1 MVGCARCCVHTSMRA
16 VNLFVNLCGV
26 GVIIYSLWL
35 IKKWQVGVSE
45 LPSVSYIPKPWF
57 IYACLGVGMAVCLS
71 TLCGHIVAHRSSSSV
86 LFIYIISIFS
96 LLCLEVSVI
105 VAIFYKMNWEMQ
117 LAKFIDKNHI
127 KFKDFLIFHVNMCRL
142 IVILILVPQIKV
154 IVLAAILWVIGAEP
168 RAHCNDSEIPNF
180 RYSFLAAPTQSL
192 LDKICG
198 PQIEGNLQHA
208 AESKR
213 NCGGGQ
219 PCRLLEGKVADAWR
233 KMGL

>member
-1 MVGCARCCVHTSMRA
+1 MLLTDREMVGCTRCCLHTSMRA

-35 IKKWQVGVSE
+35 IKKWQVGFSE

-71 TLCGHIVAHRSSSSV
+71 TLCGHIVANRTSSSL
-86 LFIYIISIFS
+86 LFIYIIFIFS

-117 LAKFIDKNHI
+117 LAKFIDENHI
-127 KFKDFLIFHVNMCRL
+127 KFKNFLIFHVKMCRL
-142 IVILILVPQIKV
+142 IAILILVPQIKV

-168 RAHCNDSEIPNF
+168 RAHCNDSGIPNF

-192 LDKICG
+192 LDVSRHG
-198 PQIEGNLQHA
+198 FRNYEASPR
-208 AESKR
+208 ESFLSYVNR
-213 NCGGGQ
+213 YFRMQ
-219 PCRLLEGKVADAWR
+219 FHRRVTLS
-233 KMGL
+233 

>member
-1 MVGCARCCVHTSMRA
+1 
-16 VNLFVNLCGV
+16 
-26 GVIIYSLWL
+26 
-35 IKKWQVGVSE
+35 
-45 LPSVSYIPKPWF
+45 
-57 IYACLGVGMAVCLS
+57 MAVCLS

-180 RYSFLAAPTQSL
+180 RYSFLAAPTQSV
-192 LDKICG
+192 LDVSRHG
-198 PQIEGNLQHA
+198 FRNYEASPR
-208 AESKR
+208 ESFLSYVNR
-213 NCGGGQ
+213 FFRMQ
-219 PCRLLEGKVADAWR
+219 FHRRVSLS
-233 KMGL
+233 

>member
-1 MVGCARCCVHTSMRA
+1 MVGCTRCCVHTSMRA

-57 IYACLGVGMAVCLS
+57 IYTCLGVGMAVCLS
-71 TLCGHIVAHRSSSSV
+71 TLCGHIVAHRSSSSI

-105 VAIFYKMNWEMQ
+105 VAIFYKTNWQMQ
-117 LAKFIDKNHI
+117 LAKFIDKKHI
-127 KFKDFLIFHVNMCRL
+127 KFKEFLIFHVNLCRL

-168 RAHCNDSEIPNF
+168 RAHCNDSEIPNL
-180 RYSFLAAPTQSL
+180 RYSFLAAPTQSI
-192 LDKICG
+192 LDVSRHG
-198 PQIEGNLQHA
+198 FRNYEASPR
-208 AESKR
+208 ESFSSYVNR
-213 NCGGGQ
+213 IFRMQ
-219 PCRLLEGKVADAWR
+219 FHRRVSLS
-233 KMGL
+233 

>member
-1 MVGCARCCVHTSMRA
+1 MVGCTRCCVHTSMRA

-57 IYACLGVGMAVCLS
+57 IYTCLGVGMAVCLS

-96 LLCLEVSVI
+96 LLCLEVFVI
-105 VAIFYKMNWEMQ
+105 VAIFYKMNWQMK

-168 RAHCNDSEIPNF
+168 RAHCNDSEIPNL

-192 LDKICG
+192 LDVSRHG
-198 PQIEGNLQHA
+198 FRNYEASPR
-208 AESKR
+208 ESFSTYVNR
-213 NCGGGQ
+213 IFRMQ
-219 PCRLLEGKVADAWR
+219 FHRRVSLS
-233 KMGL
+233 